1 MSHRSQKAL
10 LNLSYLRSNK
20 ERNKKNKK
28 PFSFDLSIVRTSYH
42 SCLKKLS
49 VSAAEFK
56 IKQVLH

>member
-10 LNLSYLRSNK
+10 PNLNK

-56 IKQVLH
+56 IKQVLY